1 MKQLISLLFIAL
13 VTVISWSSC
22 AKSEAITVTTVYA
35 MPYSAESSSFL
46 APSLSTLELNEALH
60 FPKANVVNNHNRFFE
75 LSIIFND
82 KLQQLIHFFSQT
94 EDDEKNFE
102 DNSFPTFTSNKTTN
116 KACQEPS

>member
-22 AKSEAITVTTVYA
+22 AKSKVITVTTVYT

-46 APSLSTLELNEALH
+46 APSLSKLELNEALH
-60 FPKANVVNNHNRFFE
+60 FPKANEVNHHNRFFE

-82 KLQQLIHFFSQT
+82 KLQQLIHFFTQT
-94 EDDEKNFE
+94 EDDEESIE
-102 DNSFPTFTSNKTTN
+102 DNSFPIFTSNKTMKIT
-116 KACQEPS
+116 CQESS